1 MLNARQVRMMLEMYE
16 AGSTYFTASYFSK
29 KHAVSVR
36 TTQADMKSVKE
47 ELEQTGLARVVS
59 QQGRGSYLAVEDAEM
74 FSDWVNNLYM
84 QHTVGSLSYPLSR
97 VTKIVFILLGRF
109 REMPMYELEETLFI
123 SRSTLLTDLR
133 SVQKSLAPFRLSV
146 QRKDNRLRI
155 VGSEIDKRRCLAEN
169 GLYLAHLQGIEE
181 ERDNHIDLQRI
192 SYLKDVLLNVFVEFH
207 YYIQDA
213 DFSNA
218 VLTLNIMLHRAQKR
232 FFIQEKE
239 LRITDDIEKELRISE
254 RIFAKLSDRFLC
266 RFPREE
272 VRFFAIYLK
281 GQEIFKNHD
290 IISKELDEFI
300 RDAFLRIKANYGV
313 DFTNS
318 ISLRIAI
325 ALHCIPLMIRVK
337 YDMQLQSASLT
348 EVRETFPL
356 GYEIATYFS
365 YLLRE
370 AYLDD
375 ARIID
380 DEIALIAAHFYG
392 TLLELRQKKKET
404 RVLVISS
411 LKMSM
416 TVLLRSILMK
426 WFSREIAALDF
437 IHADE
442 LHPSMLDDYDVF
454 LTTEKNEVYDNGLA
468 MYITPF
474 PTELDRRSIKLLLDG
489 FSDIE
494 DVVGIFSK
502 DLFFY
507 REHATKAEILEL
519 LSAHAEEHYG
529 LSGIL
534 DAVLERENIGST
546 FFSRGIALPHP
557 MQAVSSDTF
566 VSTCVIRNPVCWD
579 EEGSEVQIV
588 MLIHIG
594 KNNPRSFQL
603 WDYFSHIFEEKK
615 FAEEIA
621 AEPTFERFTQRLKE
635 LLTERFVK

>member
-16 AGSTYFTASYFSK
+16 GGGAHFTASYFSK
-29 KHAVSVR
+29 KHAVSIR
-36 TTQADMKSVKE
+36 TTQADMKCVKE
-47 ELEQTGLARVVS
+47 ELEQTGLARVIS

-84 QHTVGSLSYPLSR
+84 QHAVGSLSYPLSR

-109 REMPMYELEETLFI
+109 REIPMYELEEELFI

-133 SVQKSLAPFRLSV
+133 SVQKTLAPFRLSV

-192 SYLKDVLLNVFVEFH
+192 SYLKDVLLSVFVEFH

-218 VLTLNIMLHRAQKR
+218 VLTLNIMLHRAQKH
-232 FFIQEKE
+232 FYIQESE

-254 RIFAKLSDRFLC
+254 RIFARLSERFLC
-266 RFPREE
+266 RFPTEE

-290 IISKELDEFI
+290 IISKELDDFI

-337 YDMQLQSASLT
+337 YGMQVQSASLT

-442 LHPSMLDDYDVF
+442 LHPNMLDDYDVY
-454 LTTEKNEVYDNGLA
+454 LTTEKNEAYDNGLA

-489 FSDIE
+489 FSDID
-494 DVVGIFSK
+494 DVIGIFSK
-502 DLFFY
+502 ELFFC
-507 REHATKAEILEL
+507 RDHATKEEILAL
-519 LSAHAEEHYG
+519 LSQRAEEQYG
-529 LSGIL
+529 LTGIHN
-534 DAVLERENIGST
+534 AVLARENIGST

-566 VSTCVIRNPVCWD
+566 VSTCVLRSPVCWD

-615 FAEEIA
+615 FAEEVA

>member
-1 MLNARQVRMMLEMYE
+1 MLNARQVRLMFEMYE
-16 AGSTYFTASYFSK
+16 AGGTYFTASDFSK
-29 KHAVSVR
+29 KYRVSVR
-36 TTQADMKSVKE
+36 TIQADMKEIKE
-47 ELEQTGLARVVS
+47 ELEKAGLARLMS
-59 QQGRGSYLAVEDAEM
+59 KQGRGSYLAVEDAEM
-74 FSDWVNNLYM
+74 FSDWINNLYL
-84 QHTVGSLSYPLSR
+84 QHAVGSLSYPLNR
-97 VTKIVFILLGRF
+97 ATKIVFILLGRF
-109 REMPMYELEETLFI
+109 REMPMYELENELFI

-133 SVQKSLAPFRLSV
+133 SVQKSLDPFHLSV

-169 GLYLAHLQGIEE
+169 GLYLAHLQGVEAD
-181 ERDNHIDLQRI
+181 RDNHIDLQRI
-192 SYLKDVLLNVFVEFH
+192 SYLKDVLLSVFVEFH

-218 VLTLNIMLHRAQKR
+218 VLTLNIMLHRAQKN
-232 FFIQEKE
+232 FFIRQDE
-239 LRITDDIEKELRISE
+239 LRITDDIEKELQISR
-254 RIFAKLSDRFLC
+254 RIFDQLSHRFLC
-266 RFPREE
+266 RFPAEE
-272 VRFFAIYLK
+272 VNFFAVYLK

-290 IISKELDEFI
+290 IISKELDDFI
-300 RDAFLRIKANYGV
+300 RGAFLKIKANYGV

-318 ISLRIAI
+318 ISLRIAV

-337 YDMQLQSASLT
+337 YGMQVQSPSLT

-370 AYLDD
+370 AYLGE

-392 TLLELRQKKKET
+392 TLLELRQKKKQT

-426 WFSREIAALDF
+426 WFSREIAVLDF
-437 IHADE
+437 IHADDLREE
-442 LHPSMLDDYDVF
+442 LLDDYDVY
-454 LTTEKNEVYDNGLA
+454 LTTEKNDAYDSGLA
-468 MYITPF
+468 MHITPF
-474 PTELDRRSIKLLLDG
+474 PTEHDRRSIKLLLDG
-489 FSDIE
+489 FTDID
-494 DVVGIFSK
+494 DVLGIFSH
-502 DLFFY
+502 DLFFW
-507 REHATKAEILEL
+507 REHAAKDEILAL
-519 LSAHAEEHYG
+519 LSACAEERYG
-529 LSGIL
+529 LEGIHA
-534 DAVLERENIGST
+534 AVLERESIGST

-566 VSTCVIRNPVCWD
+566 VCTCVLGTPVQWD
-579 EEGSEVQIV
+579 DEGSEVQIV

-603 WDYFSHIFEEKK
+603 WDYFSRIFEEKH

-621 AEPTFERFTQRLKE
+621 ARPTFKHFTTQLKK
-635 LLTERFVK
+635 LLTERFAK